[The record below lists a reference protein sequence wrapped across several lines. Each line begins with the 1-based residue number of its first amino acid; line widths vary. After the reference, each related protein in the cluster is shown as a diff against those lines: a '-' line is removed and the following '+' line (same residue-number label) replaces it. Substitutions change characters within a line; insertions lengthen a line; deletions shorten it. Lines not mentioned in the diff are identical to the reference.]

1 MVGGVDDDV
10 GGHCTL
16 LCISVLK
23 LDWLMIT
30 QSEKLVRLKCG
41 SSTEYKLQVLF
52 ILKGLSRTLYYDKN
66 DILYSAP
73 ERI

>member
-30 QSEKLVRLKCG
+30 QSEKFVRLKCG
-41 SSTEYKLQVLF
+41 SSTEYKLQDPSPGGSEQV
-52 ILKGLSRTLYYDKN
+52 KPVKPGLHRKSEL
-66 DILYSAP
+66 LL
-73 ERI
+73 